1 MLHLEGVLHLPLIG
15 QLQREKLIRGHWPV
29 SLLELPLGQS
39 LGAEWS
45 KLKETRWKYAVWSGR
60 RQWANTSGSGSA
72 TEAVLGLLFIRD
84 KTPTI
89 QSILNTRRLA
99 YITRKYITSR
109 SSNDFIRAP
118 APPPPALFHCPS
130 FKSASLSVLASLS
143 PTSVG
148 LPPGLRLCY
157 WLSQA
162 YVIHRRG
169 GCERWLG
176 FRTRGGCELC
186 LQVTV
191 SCWGCCA

>member
-118 APPPPALFHCPS
+118 APPPPLYFIVHLSNQLLFQCWPPS
-130 FKSASLSVLASLS
+130 LLLQLAFLQGSGFATDCLRH
-143 PTSVG
+143 TSSIAEVD
-148 LPPGLRLCY
+148 
-157 WLSQA
+157 A
-162 YVIHRRG
+162 NG
-169 GCERWLG
+169 G
-176 FRTRGGCELC
+176 
-186 LQVTV
+186 
-191 SCWGCCA
+191 